1 MVNFIIP
8 SFYEHFDINK
18 KLLMLKK
25 NQPLWFYDNINI
37 ESIYGV
43 FPYWILDGGR
53 IFVNYKRQATYEE
66 ITTIIKTFKN
76 LSIRLICTNPVLD
89 EKNFNNHFINLC
101 LNLCEN
107 ENNGIVI
114 NNSQLYEY
122 IHTNYPKYYFISS
135 TTKCLNKQD
144 TKKELKNPKYKFVCL
159 DYNLNNNWNF
169 LNSLS
174 REEINKCEL
183 LCNTICPPKCKD
195 RKTHYFLN
203 GQYSLTFGQFYQTP
217 LTCGA
222 YSPTVTYKPR
232 HFSTHIS
239 PDQIFNEYEPKGFQY
254 YKIEGRSLSNLE
266 NVLNYAYYMIKPEY
280 KDDFIFSMLYK
291 DHQEE
296 MNQEKIIL

>member
-114 NNSQLYEY
+114 NNS
-122 IHTNYPKYYFISS
+122 
-135 TTKCLNKQD
+135 
-144 TKKELKNPKYKFVCL
+144 
-159 DYNLNNNWNF
+159 
-169 LNSLS
+169 
-174 REEINKCEL
+174 
-183 LCNTICPPKCKD
+183 
-195 RKTHYFLN
+195 
-203 GQYSLTFGQFYQTP
+203 
-217 LTCGA
+217 
-222 YSPTVTYKPR
+222 
-232 HFSTHIS
+232 
-239 PDQIFNEYEPKGFQY
+239 
-254 YKIEGRSLSNLE
+254 
-266 NVLNYAYYMIKPEY
+266 
-280 KDDFIFSMLYK
+280 
-291 DHQEE
+291 
-296 MNQEKIIL
+296 